1 MRVMLMWPSND
12 AEVKIL
18 LDELQN
24 AGHEIVYWVGERA
37 IEHLNT
43 RGSIFHDHYDAWDA
57 VRAEALKDVEILPAD
72 PTLIGSMFETESL
85 ILTMMNKRYDRAS
98 VDERKHIYYTM
109 LAYWRYVFDT
119 VKPDFILYALV
130 PHSIYTNV
138 VYDLA
143 RARGIS
149 TLCFEDTWVAG
160 HSLPYSDFWKG
171 SDELRAALLRLRKT
185 PVSENDLGPDL
196 QAYWKAHTAPQ
207 SRVAPPYMA
216 LQRRRGA
223 GWGLFVHRVRI
234 AISAA
239 MRGELVRILSGYL
252 RRFGREN
259 LRKEYA
265 RVVKKVDIRIP
276 FVYVPLSF
284 QPERT
289 TSPQGGVY
297 HDQILA
303 VETLSAA
310 LPAGWEIFVKE
321 HPSQWWLRGKDRYS
335 SARYRGYYKRLASIP
350 HVRLIPI
357 TSDTFELTE
366 RSKTVA
372 VITGTAG
379 WEALLRGKCPL
390 VFGIPWW
397 RDCPGVFHVD
407 SVESC
412 KRAFAAL
419 QGGAVASQ
427 EDTLRYLKAFER
439 ASIPAYLETQIEKKS
454 DAEGEKNM
462 QVIAEYVCKE
472 LRAKEYKRSGQIR

>member
-1 MRVMLMWPSND
+1 MRILLMWPSND
-12 AEVKIL
+12 PHTKIL
-18 LDELQN
+18 LDRLRED
-24 AGHEIVYWVGERA
+24 GHEIVYWVGERP
-37 IEHLNT
+37 IEYLNPA
-43 RGSIFHDHYDAWDA
+43 GSIFHDHYDAWDA
-57 VRAEALKDVEILPAD
+57 VRADALKDAKISPAD
-72 PTLIGSMFETESL
+72 LALIEAMYSTESL

-98 VDERKHIYYTM
+98 VDERKHVYYTM

-119 VKPDFILYALV
+119 VKPDFVLYALV

-143 RARGIS
+143 RQRNIP

-171 SDELRAALLRLRKT
+171 SDELCIAQKRLQKT
-185 PVSENDLGPDL
+185 LVSENDLGPEL

-207 SRVAPPYMA
+207 SRVAPPYMT
-216 LQRRRGA
+216 LQRERGA
-223 GWGLFVHRVRI
+223 GLGLFLHRVHI
-234 AISAA
+234 AISAT
-239 MRGELVRILSGYL
+239 MRGELVRIVAGYL

-259 LRKEYA
+259 LKKEYV
-265 RVVKKVDIRIP
+265 RVVKKVDARVP
-276 FVYVPLSF
+276 FVYMPLSF

-321 HPSQWWLRGKDRYS
+321 HPSQWWLRSKERYS
-335 SARYRGYYKRLASIP
+335 SARYRGYYERLARIP
-350 HVRLIPI
+350 HVRLVPI

-366 RSKTVA
+366 HSKTVA

-397 RDCPGVFHVD
+397 RDCPGVFRVD

-412 KRAFAAL
+412 KRAFDAL
-419 QGGAVASQ
+419 QRGAIVSQ
-427 EDTLRYLKAFER
+427 ENTLRYLKAFEQ

-462 QVIAEYVCKE
+462 QMITDYICNKLKGAV
-472 LRAKEYKRSGQIR
+472 